1 MRDEVKPRSGNRHE
15 RDPDFARQVR
25 LDKVALAI
33 ANKHSANPDGHLVQT
48 NPGMRALMDMRAAKS
63 NGE

>member
-1 MRDEVKPRSGNRHE
+1 MRDEVKPRSGNRHK
-15 RDPDFARQVR
+15 RDPDLVRKERQA
-25 LDKVALAI
+25 KVATAI
-33 ANKHSANPDGHLVQT
+33 NQSTVAPEANLVQT